1 MKNKTVYHDIG
12 YLMAESLGLISE
24 VRMTAGRLSTT
35 GGAPLTPK
43 AAMRARR
50 RTQAQDAALK
60 ARNQENMAKGLLS
73 SRVSQSN
80 KSGT

>member
-1 MKNKTVYHDIG
+1 MKNKTVYHDMG

-24 VRMTAGRLSTT
+24 VRMTAGRLRTT
-35 GGAPLTPK
+35 GGAPLTP
-43 AAMRARR
+43 AEAMRARR
-50 RTQAQDAALK
+50 ETEEQDAALRAK
-60 ARNQENMAKGLLS
+60 NKKNMGKGIVS